1 MTLQA
6 AIVLLLL
13 LLICSSC
20 AVEGDVVVAS
30 VGADANGVIVG
41 KDIVTVCGERLAGSV
56 KGRRKGRLYDDS
68 ASLEHLQ
75 YRGSGGGGNRPARCL
90 WCAD

>member
-1 MTLQA
+1 MTMQA

-13 LLICSSC
+13 LLMCSSC

-30 VGADANGVIVG
+30 VGADATNVIVG

-56 KGRRKGRLYDDS
+56 KGRR
-68 ASLEHLQ
+68 
-75 YRGSGGGGNRPARCL
+75 
-90 WCAD
+90 